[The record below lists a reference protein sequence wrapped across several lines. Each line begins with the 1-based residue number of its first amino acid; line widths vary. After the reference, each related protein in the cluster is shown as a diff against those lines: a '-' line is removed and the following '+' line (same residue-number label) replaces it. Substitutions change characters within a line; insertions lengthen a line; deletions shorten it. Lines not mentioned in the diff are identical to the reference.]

1 MAAEWVFKNATV
13 IGKFVSSRKEDLV
26 IFFSTVYYSLLEI
39 VVYLFHNM
47 VDMMVLYLC
56 LQMRPL
62 SQEIYTLPQHLS
74 VLK

>member
-1 MAAEWVFKNATV
+1 MAAEWVFKKAAI

-47 VDMMVLYLC
+47 IVDMMVLYLC
-56 LQMRPL
+56 L
-62 SQEIYTLPQHLS
+62 
-74 VLK
+74 